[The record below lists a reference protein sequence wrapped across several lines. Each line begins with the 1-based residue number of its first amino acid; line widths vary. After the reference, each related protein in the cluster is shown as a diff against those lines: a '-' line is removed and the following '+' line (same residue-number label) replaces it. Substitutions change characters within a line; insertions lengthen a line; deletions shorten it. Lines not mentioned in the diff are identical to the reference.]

1 MIKLD
6 RSVEINTFN
15 QEVKNKELMIKMCRR
30 SNQDKNLSKFP
41 TSNYITDLAES
52 IIMQEWLSGKDN
64 YITSRA
70 SRFRWLV
77 SYNGVDGEK
86 ILDSWKGWL
95 DDHSDSCTPVSDENS
110 NLTKFLKKFGLIPRF
125 KRAYEIIYSKETSCL
140 SCSCGMWN

>member
-1 MIKLD
+1 
-6 RSVEINTFN
+6 
-15 QEVKNKELMIKMCRR
+15 
-30 SNQDKNLSKFP
+30 
-41 TSNYITDLAES
+41 
-52 IIMQEWLSGKDN
+52 MQEWLSGKSK
-64 YITSRA
+64 YITSCA

-110 NLTKFLKKFGLIPRF
+110 NSTKFLKKFGLIPGF

-140 SCSCGMWN
+140 SCSCGMWNRTKLPCRHLAAIINNTDFLKNLYPHGFPYDLSPRSD